1 MANLS
6 ELQPWLQ
13 PYARW
18 FVDYLAYLGL
28 APRITSVYRSERQ
41 QALLYQRYLRGQSK
55 IPAAPPGRS
64 WHQQRRAVDVV
75 TNNPELAGSIWRQM
89 GGRWWASDPVHFEV

>member
-6 ELQPWLQ
+6 ELEPWLQ

-18 FVDYLAYLGL
+18 FTNYLAYLGQR
-28 APRITSVYRSERQ
+28 PRVTSVYRSIDQ

-55 IPAAPPGRS
+55 LPVAPPGRS
-64 WHQQRRAVDVV
+64 KHNVRLALDVV
-75 TNNPELAGSIWRQM
+75 TKHPELAGEIWKKM